1 MLSVCSAAD
10 LQCVVWMQCRGMWS
24 VFVATV
30 TPLPMCADPHHLSM
44 RWMVLSPGGDERQ
57 TTDEDAGHLVS
68 CASLVVWEV
77 ESGGRDTTGISRQMR
92 MVVSCGVGGGEWRQ
106 GY

>member
-1 MLSVCSAAD
+1 MPGADVVCVQCSRSA
-10 LQCVVWMQCRGMWS
+10 VWTMDAMQGMGS

-30 TPLPMCADPHHLSM
+30 TPLPMCSAPHHLSM
-44 RWMVLSPGGDERQ
+44 RWMVLSPGGDETQ

-68 CASLVVWEV
+68 CAS
-77 ESGGRDTTGISRQMR
+77 
-92 MVVSCGVGGGEWRQ
+92 CGVGGREWRQ